1 MYRIRFHGRGGQGI
15 KTASRILGSAL
26 FSSGYEV
33 QDAARYGAERRGAPM
48 FAYVRADRTEILE
61 RGIVV
66 TPDLLLVADETL
78 INVAAAAVLD
88 GIESKTVIVIASKL
102 GAAEWQDR
110 LRLDNRVFCL
120 PRPAPKEGD
129 DIPDISGLLAGAAAR
144 LLGVVSEQAL
154 AQAVKDEIAPIG
166 DDAVAANLIN
176 AQTGFAAMVAGE
188 GCVSTAAEQKAD
200 DYTPPGWVDLGL
212 DSAATAAP
220 NIYAGLT
227 SVKVRT
233 GLWRV
238 LRPVV
243 DESICKKCVW
253 VCGSA
258 CPDAVINVSDAGYP
272 VIDYAHCKGCM
283 ICVVQCPRHA
293 IASVS
298 EADALASEGAS
309 T

>member
-26 FSSGYEV
+26 FASGWEV

-48 FAYVRADRTEILE
+48 FAYVRADKAAILE
-61 RGIVV
+61 RGIVA
-66 TPDLLLVADETL
+66 TPDLVLVADETL
-78 INVAAAAVLD
+78 IGVPSAAVLD
-88 GIESKTVIVIASKL
+88 GIGPKTVIVIAGSVD
-102 GAAEWQDR
+102 GALWQDR
-110 LRLDNRVFCL
+110 LRLDNRIFSL
-120 PRPAPKEGD
+120 PRAAARDGD

-144 LLGVVSEQAL
+144 LLGLVSKQAL
-154 AQAVKDEIAPIG
+154 AQAVEDEIAPLG
-166 DDAVAANLIN
+166 EKAVKANLFN
-176 AQTGFAAMVAGE
+176 AEQGFDALATGE
-188 GCVSTAAEQKAD
+188 GSVSPGAVQTADEFV
-200 DYTPPGWVDLGL
+200 PPHWIDL
-212 DSAATAAP
+212 DPESTATAAP

-243 DESICKKCVW
+243 DENICKKCTW

-258 CPDAVINVSDAGYP
+258 CPDGVINISPTGYP
-272 VIDYAHCKGCM
+272 MIDYDHCKGCM
-283 ICVVQCPRHA
+283 VCAVQCPRHA

-298 EADALASEGAS
+298 EADAAAKEGAS
-309 T
+309 S